1 MFLLMKHSIAPQHT
15 IRLVDT
21 IYYVNTF
28 YHVDKKYQVGYIYH
42 HNHFIEKDMAENVKM
57 LHEIKFV
64 TRQRL
69 QFIEIMAYYCGSI
82 SRSVLAKAY
91 GISDPAATKDL
102 KLYNELAPGN
112 LEYNPSLFSFVPC
125 VNFDEVFADLNPKH
139 ILPMFAQNLLSTDN
153 PSADAAIYGIT
164 AESLPFPVRLPDK
177 SVLAPLINAMKNE
190 RQLKVIYHSLSQ
202 SLNDTTEKSRII
214 EPHALVNNGLRWHV
228 RAYDHEHYD
237 FRDFVLSRFSQTE
250 LLNEAAESNQRYDDD
265 WNEFITLKLLAHP
278 GLGEK
283 QKRALSYDY
292 DMKNSIIEIQVRR
305 SLLGYLL
312 QQMKV
317 DTSHDASLNP
327 SAYQLVVANRDEVE
341 AFASWVFNLKMT

>member
-1 MFLLMKHSIAPQHT
+1 MKRSIAPQHT

-28 YHVDKKYQVGYIYH
+28 YHVDKKYQVRYIYH
-42 HNHFIEKDMAENVKM
+42 YNHFIEKDMAENVKM

-69 QFIEIMAYYCGSI
+69 QFIEVMAYYCGSI
-82 SRSVLAKAY
+82 SRSMLAKAY

-102 KLYNELAPGN
+102 KLYNELAPNN
-112 LEYNPSLFSFVPC
+112 LEYNPSLFSFVPST
-125 VNFDEVFADLNPKH
+125 NFDEIFADLSPQH

-153 PSADAAIYGIT
+153 PSEDTAIYGIT
-164 AESLPFPVRLPDK
+164 AEPLPFPTRLPDK
-177 SVLAPLINAMKNE
+177 SILAPLINAMKNR
-190 RQLKVIYHSLSQ
+190 RQLKAIYHSLSR
-202 SLNDTTEKSRII
+202 SNEDAAEKSRTI

-250 LLNEAAESNQRYDDD
+250 LLNESAESSQRYDDD

-278 GLGEK
+278 GLGKK
-283 QKRALSYDY
+283 QKLALSYDY
-292 DMKNSIIEIQVRR
+292 DMKNDIIELQVRR
-305 SLLGYLL
+305 SLIGYLL

-317 DTSHDASLNP
+317 DTSRDTSLNP
-327 SAYQLVVANRDEVE
+327 DAHQLVVGNRDEVE
-341 AFASWVFNLKMT
+341 AFASWVFK